1 MARQLIRTLTA
12 IVITTL
18 MLVALGRIVAP
29 STAVANLS
37 RRRPVAGANGYRR
50 DSERLL
56 AFRVTLREFNRWS
69 EDLAGSE
76 GLTPAQHQLLAAI
89 QGHPGPEPPTVGDLA
104 GYLLLRSH
112 SAVELVDRA
121 EAAGLVERIPD
132 RNDRRVS
139 RVRLTDTGSLIAG
152 RLTPAVLAR
161 LHELSATLARL
172 ADELGPLCL
181 VIKL

>member
-1 MARQLIRTLTA
+1 MRTLIAVIATA
-12 IVITTL
+12 MFL
-18 MLVALGRIVAP
+18 ALAGNVMAP
-29 STAVANLS
+29 NRLASSHS
-37 RRRPVAGANGYRR
+37 RRRSVAVAGGYQR

-56 AFRVTLREFNRWS
+56 AFRVSLREFNRWS

-76 GLTPAQHQLLAAI
+76 GLTPAQHQLLAAV

-121 EAAGLVERIPD
+121 EAAGLVERITD
-132 RNDRRVS
+132 NGDRRVS
-139 RVRLTDTGSLIAG
+139 RVRLTETGSLIAG
-152 RLTPAVLAR
+152 RLTPAVLVR
-161 LHELSATLARL
+161 LRELSATLATL
-172 ADELGPLCL
+172 AGELGPLCL